1 MSLRLRGDMEPARDT
16 SPHNLHS
23 RRSSPAQLLLVDDD
37 PACLEALAGT
47 LQHRLGHF
55 TLDTSDT
62 GTKALDY
69 VTTKHY
75 DTIIADVNMPGM
87 NGIHFL
93 RRVRQ
98 LRPLASI
105 VMISGHADHALVAT
119 AIDAGAADFIAKP
132 IERDILINTVRQT
145 LHLSRLR
152 ALLDHR
158 RATIGRARDHY
169 LSIVQKLGNSNE
181 RWLGSLDSI
190 LKADAGGGV
199 PQGALFRQQKAK
211 EQMDIFTKRTTR
223 HLAMLDAFLFNA
235 TQAHQQTAEELTI
248 AEDRLRSLAIT
259 RLQGRP

>member
-1 MSLRLRGDMEPARDT
+1 MVEQAAGSSPHHIHPRRLRRAEV
-16 SPHNLHS
+16 
-23 RRSSPAQLLLVDDD
+23 LLVDDD

-98 LRPLASI
+98 LRPLASV

-132 IERDILINTVRQT
+132 IERDILIYTVRRT

-169 LSIVQKLGNSNE
+169 LSIVQKLGDSNE

-190 LKADAGGGV
+190 LKADAGGV
-199 PQGALFRQQKAK
+199 PQGALFRQQKAE
-211 EQMDIFTKRTTR
+211 EQMDILTKRTTR

-248 AEDRLRSLAIT
+248 AEDRLRSLALT